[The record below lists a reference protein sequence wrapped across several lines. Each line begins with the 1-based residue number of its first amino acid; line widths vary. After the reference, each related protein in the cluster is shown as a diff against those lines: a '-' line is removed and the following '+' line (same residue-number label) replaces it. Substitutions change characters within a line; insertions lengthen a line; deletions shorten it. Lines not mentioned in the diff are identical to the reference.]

1 MFGKKSPMVMDEHCM
16 KAGPYS
22 RGNED
27 VSEDFKEIIIA
38 REHKTI
44 SSCMKMFLNFLAR
57 LKPSEPKLNLQPG
70 LTLIMPETKAR
81 LASHNEA

>member
-1 MFGKKSPMVMDEHCM
+1 MFSEKVPMVMDEYCT

-27 VSEDFKEIIIA
+27 VSEDFKEITIA
-38 REHKTI
+38 REHKMI
-44 SSCMKMFLNFLAR
+44 SLCINMFLNFLAW

-70 LTLIMPETKAR
+70 LA
-81 LASHNEA
+81 